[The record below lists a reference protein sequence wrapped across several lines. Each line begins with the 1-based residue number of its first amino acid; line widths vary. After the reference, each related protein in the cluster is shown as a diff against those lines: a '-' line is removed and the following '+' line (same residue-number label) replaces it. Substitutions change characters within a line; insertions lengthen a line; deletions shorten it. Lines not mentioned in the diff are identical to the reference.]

1 MTQIDYSGMSIN
13 ELLDLFRSS
22 CLAQDELWM
31 FPDDRTIY
39 NKHYTVLVAIRKE
52 LKARGPEARR
62 SLLRLLGDD
71 NPQVR
76 LQVAQFVYPVAREE
90 AKKCLQDLASA
101 KLPFQSLS
109 AGMTLSGLDEDP
121 HCLDH

>member
-90 AKKCLQDLASA
+90 ATKCLQDLASA

>member
-1 MTQIDYSGMSIN
+1 MSDITYPKMSID
-13 ELLDLFRSS
+13 ELLESFESA
-22 CLAQDELWM
+22 CLAQDETLF
-31 FPDDRTIY
+31 FPEDIKLY
-39 NKHYTVLVAIRKE
+39 NEKMTVLVDIMHE

-62 SLLRLLGDD
+62 SLLRLLSHD

-76 LQVAQFVYPVAREE
+76 LQAAQFVYPVARDE
-90 AKKCLQDLASA
+90 AKKCLQDLRAA

-109 AGMTLSGLDEDP
+109 AGMTLRGLEEDP